1 MSRLFTAAIATSLA
15 LGLSAGVATAADTEA
30 QQAPSAHKAMWK
42 SCVTAGDADRER
54 CMLTANV
61 KDSAAGRQCN
71 DMMSR
76 AQRRCMLDFL
86 EAKHPVAGAK

>member
-1 MSRLFTAAIATSLA
+1 MATSLA
-15 LGLSAGVATAADTEA
+15 LGLSIGVATAADTEA
-30 QQAPSAHKAMWK
+30 PPAPSAHQAIWK
-42 SCVTAGDADRER
+42 SCATAGDADRER

-61 KDSAAGRQCN
+61 KDGAAGRQCN
-71 DMMSR
+71 DLMSR